1 LADVPVPGA
10 ELSDV
15 DRHDDATKAGAIVAR
30 AIPDAVHGLLTTLWS
45 AGHAAYAVGGGPRDV
60 LLGRPTADWDLA
72 TSALPEQTAAL
83 FPGAVYEN
91 RFGTV
96 AVRSPERTTD
106 AASAADPGELQSPR
120 GPVQHEIT
128 TFRSDHDYA

>member
-72 TSALPEQTAAL
+72 TSALPEETAAL
-83 FPGAVYEN
+83 FDDAVYEN

-96 AVRSPERTTD
+96 AVR
-106 AASAADPGELQSPR
+106 R
-120 GPVQHEIT
+120 GGRAHEIT
-128 TFRSDHDYA
+128 TFRSDHDYADFRRPHR